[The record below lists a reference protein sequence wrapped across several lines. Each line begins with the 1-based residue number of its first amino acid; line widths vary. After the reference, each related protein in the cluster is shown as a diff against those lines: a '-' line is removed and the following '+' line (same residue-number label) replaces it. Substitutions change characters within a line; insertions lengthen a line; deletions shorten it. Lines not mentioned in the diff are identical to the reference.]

1 MNSSERILGVKSRSG
16 LRRCGDVWVRCGWS
30 GAPLRAACDAHRYL
44 RPIDLE
50 ADGGSASPC
59 LKMMA
64 REREALSNVLRQ
76 QATPWPLCVEDCK
89 VLPDNPGGVL
99 WSVVSVF

>member
-1 MNSSERILGVKSRSG
+1 MAARMVL
-16 LRRCGDVWVRCGWS
+16 

-64 REREALSNVLRQ
+64 REREA
-76 QATPWPLCVEDCK
+76 PLERAPPASDAVAI
-89 VLPDNPGGVL
+89 VRRGL
-99 WSVVSVF
+99 